1 MSDAVK
7 KPRGRAKMHF
17 RLFAMLAVALFVA
30 GCSTFKLWYGFADG
44 MIESRAEDYLD
55 LDAVQQAELEK
66 QSAALMVW
74 HRKEML
80 PRYAAY
86 FNAQADIAET
96 GGWTRP
102 LMRQAVSQFRALLD
116 ETVRGASPFV
126 AHVLSGHLSAE
137 KLTYLETR
145 LAEYIAERRADVK
158 ETNPK
163 DAVKERIE
171 RRSKAISRFT
181 GPLDS
186 KQIDIIRV
194 HAQAVSQTSMR
205 WLENREKRHAA
216 IITFLRSKPDHLNLA
231 RFLHHIVFQADKI
244 VDPEYRN
251 HSDAYWASLVTVYGD
266 VMGTLSDQQRAELVS
281 TLRAYAADM
290 IELSEGA

>member
-7 KPRGRAKMHF
+7 KPLAYANV
-17 RLFAMLAVALFVA
+17 RLRICAMLAAALVLT

-55 LDAVQQAELEK
+55 FDAAQQAELEK

-74 HRKEML
+74 HKKVML
-80 PRYAAY
+80 PKYAAY

-102 LMRQAVSQFRALLD
+102 QMRQAVGQFRALLD
-116 ETVRGASPFV
+116 ETVRGAAPFV

-137 KLTYLETR
+137 KLAYLEAR
-145 LAEYIAERRADVK
+145 LAEYIAERRADIK
-158 ETNPK
+158 DANPE

-186 KQIDIIRV
+186 KQIEIIRV
-194 HAQAVSQTSMR
+194 HAEAATRTSMR

-216 IITFLRSKPDHLNLA
+216 IIAFLRSKPNHPDIS
-231 RFLHHIVFQADKI
+231 RFLHHIVFQAEKI
-244 VDPEYRN
+244 TDPEYRN
-251 HSDAYWASLVTVYGD
+251 HSDAYWASLETVYGD
-266 VMGTLSDQQRAELVS
+266 VMGSLSDQQRAELVS

-290 IELSEGA
+290 IELSEDA